1 MIAHDF
7 IYCKAETL
15 PEAVEAFAS
24 YTAQGKRAFYYGGGS
39 ELITMS
45 RANSIRPDVVIDYK
59 AVPECRVL
67 EENKEYLTIGA
78 GLTLNE
84 IKESKR
90 FPLLGTAGGRVADHT
105 NQCRITLGGNLCGTI
120 RYREAC
126 LPLLLANAKVH
137 IAAQT
142 GARTVPLHDVFHER
156 MRLQPGELAAA
167 FLVPK
172 RVLHAPYAHIKKTSG
187 EKIDYPLINVTA
199 MVDGERLLTAFSG
212 VCAFPFRN
220 KGIEDIL
227 NDASLPPQRRIKKA
241 LNLLPGEPATNA
253 EGSGAYRLF
262 LLGQTLENLLHE
274 WESGALKGTD
284 A

>member
-15 PEAVEAFAS
+15 PEAVEAFAA

-59 AVPECRVL
+59 AAPECRVL
-67 EENKEYLTIGA
+67 AENEEYLTIGA

-126 LPLLLANAKVH
+126 LPLLLADAKVH
-137 IAAQT
+137 ISSQA
-142 GARTVPLHDVFHER
+142 GARTVPLHDVFRER

-172 RVLHAPYAHIKKTSG
+172 RALHAPYAHIKKTSG

-199 MVDGERLLTAFSG
+199 LVDGTRLLTAFSG
-212 VCAFPFRN
+212 ICAFPFRDN
-220 KGIEDIL
+220 EIENVL
-227 NDASLPPQRRIKKA
+227 NDTSLHPQRRITEA
-241 LNLLPGEPATNA
+241 LRLLPGQPVTNA

-262 LLGQTLENLLHE
+262 LLEQTLENLLHE
-274 WESGALKGTD
+274 WESGALKG
-284 A
+284 AGA

>member
-1 MIAHDF
+1 MIARDF

-15 PEAVEAFAS
+15 PEAVEAFSA
-24 YTAQGKRAFYYGGGS
+24 YTARGKRAFYYGGGS

-67 EENKEYLTIGA
+67 EESSEYLSIGA

-84 IKESKR
+84 IKESNR

-126 LPLLLANAKVH
+126 LPLLLADAKVH
-137 IAAQT
+137 IASQA
-142 GARTVPLHDVFHER
+142 GARTVPLHDVFHKR

-172 RVLHAPYAHIKKTSG
+172 RALHAPYAHIKKTSG

-199 MVDGERLLTAFSG
+199 LIDSERLLTAFSG
-212 VCAFPFRN
+212 ICAFPFRD
-220 KGIEDIL
+220 KGIEDVL
-227 NDASLPPQRRIKKA
+227 NDSALPPQRRIAEA
-241 LNLLPGEPATNA
+241 LKLLPGQPVSNA

-262 LLGQTLENLLHE
+262 LMEQTLENLLNE
-274 WESGALKGTD
+274 WERGALKGADT
-284 A
+284 